1 MLVSMKRSSTKQ
13 SLISVVTFAIL
24 ISALLGCTAEQN
36 QGESETIEE
45 ATPTPGTIT
54 ETQNEIAQPFR
65 GELTIYSTEPVFQN
79 GLDRTWD
86 QAIVDVGAVV
96 YHGGLF
102 HLFYN
107 GTQHYTLNRGG
118 SYDVAF
124 QRSSVGYAVSANGYH
139 WYRMQEAPI
148 LTLENAE
155 MSIFNARVS
164 SVLVLEDDTWVMYL
178 YSQNNDVG
186 FPPGSILRASAPAP
200 EGPWNFD
207 GVPVLEPG
215 GTGTWDGYAVRF
227 PDVSR
232 ADDGFVMYYVGFSDR
247 IGFGRGLMMMGIA
260 ISSDGISWTKYD
272 DPTTEDGTY
281 RESDP
286 IFSLDAAPWGQNA
299 LRIQRVWQTS
309 DGWEMIYSAAPD
321 YFASPLFGY
330 ATSADG
336 INWSFGS
343 DAPIWTPEN
352 IRGVTALG
360 FADMLYHDGE
370 YYFYFNA
377 TKDNFSSDVYLA
389 IAE

>member
-1 MLVSMKRSSTKQ
+1 MFVSKKQLLLRTVFLLLLLPALMGCSTAPNQDEPESTEEVSTDEETTVK
-13 SLISVVTFAIL
+13 
-24 ISALLGCTAEQN
+24 AEN
-36 QGESETIEE
+36 R
-45 ATPTPGTIT
+45 
-54 ETQNEIAQPFR
+54 IAQPFS
-65 GELTIYSTEPVFQN
+65 GELTTYSTEPVFQN

-107 GTQHYTLNRGG
+107 GTQNYTMNRGG

-124 QRSSVGYAVSANGYH
+124 QRSSVGYAVSANGYD
-139 WYRMQEAPI
+139 WYRMGDSPI
-148 LTLENAE
+148 LTLENTE

-164 SVLVLEDDTWVMYL
+164 SAVVLDDGTWVMYL
-178 YSQNNDVG
+178 YAQNNDFG

-200 EGPWNFD
+200 EGPWHFD
-207 GVPVLEPG
+207 DVPVLEPG
-215 GTGTWDGYAVRF
+215 GAGTWDGYAVRF
-227 PDVSR
+227 PDVSQV
-232 ADDGFVMYYVGFSDR
+232 DDGFVMYYVGLSDR
-247 IGFGRGLMMMGIA
+247 IGFGRGLVMMGVA
-260 ISSDGISWTKYD
+260 TSSDGISWTKHD

-286 IFSLDAAPWGQNA
+286 IFSLDAAPWGRSSF
-299 LRIQRVWQTS
+299 RIQRVWQTS
-309 DGWEMIYSAAPD
+309 AGWEMIYSAASD

-360 FADMLYHDGE
+360 FAEILYYNGE

-377 TKDNFSSDVYLA
+377 TKDNFSGDVYLA